1 MSGKFQIAVVL
12 FMLIEALVLS
22 AGTFAVFATALETNA
37 ATLMPVI
44 FLAGT
49 ALAAATAWLLAPLVD
64 PRVPAY
70 GPSAAYRLA

>member
-12 FMLIEALVLS
+12 FMLIEAIALS
-22 AGTFAVFATALETNA
+22 AGTFLVFATALEANA

-49 ALAAATAWLLAPLVD
+49 TLAAATAWLLAPLVD
-64 PRVPAY
+64 ARVPAY
-70 GPSAAYRLA
+70 RLA

>member
-12 FMLIEALVLS
+12 FMLIEAVVLS
-22 AGTFAVFATALETNA
+22 AGTFAVFATTLETNA

-49 ALAAATAWLLAPLVD
+49 ALAAAAAWLLAPLVD
-64 PRVPAY
+64 TRVPAY
-70 GPSAAYRLA
+70 RFA

>member
-12 FMLIEALVLS
+12 FMLIEAVVLS
-22 AGTFAVFATALETNA
+22 AGTFAVFATALEANA
-37 ATLMPVI
+37 ATLMPVL

-64 PRVPAY
+64 TRVPAY
-70 GPSAAYRLA
+70 GPPAAYRLA

>member
-22 AGTFAVFATALETNA
+22 AGTFAVFATTLEANA

-64 PRVPAY
+64 TRVPAY
-70 GPSAAYRLA
+70 GPSATYRLA